1 MNLQDKAA
9 HLLETK
15 KISRTLSQINLVFK
29 KA

>member
-1 MNLQDKAA
+1 MNLRDKAA
-9 HLLETK
+9 SSLEAK